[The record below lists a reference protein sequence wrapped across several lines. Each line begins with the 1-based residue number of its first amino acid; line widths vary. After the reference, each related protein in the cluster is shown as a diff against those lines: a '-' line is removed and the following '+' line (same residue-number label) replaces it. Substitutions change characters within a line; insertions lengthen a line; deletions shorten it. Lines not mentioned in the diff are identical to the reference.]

1 MKINVDYVAQLKDA
15 AGCSGECIEMADG
28 TTVQDLVRA
37 IAKAHG
43 GRLAELLLDEAG
55 ALRGSAL
62 LFVGDDQAEWDEV
75 CPLRD
80 GVTITLMSPLAGG

>member
-1 MKINVDYVAQLKDA
+1 MKIKVDYVAQLKDA
-15 AGCSGECIEMADG
+15 AGCSNESIQVTDG
-28 TTVQDLVRA
+28 TTVQDLVRT

-43 GRLAELLLDEAG
+43 GRLAEVLLDETG

-62 LFVGDDQAEWDEV
+62 LFVGDDQVEWDKA